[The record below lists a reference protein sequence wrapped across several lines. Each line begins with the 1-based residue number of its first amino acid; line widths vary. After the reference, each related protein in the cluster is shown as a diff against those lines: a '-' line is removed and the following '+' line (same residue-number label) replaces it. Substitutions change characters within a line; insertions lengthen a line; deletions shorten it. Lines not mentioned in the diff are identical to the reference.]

1 LDGEVP
7 DRIGEAAS
15 AEHLPSWE
23 QLDKLAPIAVLFVGR
38 YGGLG
43 RHALLTLL
51 RMFPHHFKGVMF
63 VAIAVV
69 DSDSFKGPDEL
80 KQAEI
85 RTREALDQY
94 VAFAHWV
101 GIPASS
107 RMAVATDVPTA
118 AEAIAKPIIEECP
131 GALFVAGQI
140 VFDRD
145 DVAMR
150 LLHNDTAFAVE
161 RRLQRLGVPMIVVP
175 TRIRMLE
182 DISKQVPAA
191 SSA

>member
-1 LDGEVP
+1 MKIGVP
-7 DRIGEAAS
+7 
-15 AEHLPSWE
+15 AENRDIPEWE
-23 QLDKLAPIAVLFVGR
+23 SLDKTAPIAVLFVGR

-51 RMFPHHFKGVMF
+51 RMFPGHFKGVVF

-69 DSDSFKGPDEL
+69 DSDAFRGPEEL
-80 KQAEI
+80 KFAEE

-94 VAFAHWV
+94 VEFAHWV
-101 GIPASS
+101 GICAAS
-107 RMAVATDVPTA
+107 RMSVATDVPTA
-118 AEAIAKPIIEECP
+118 AEGIARTLINECP

-150 LLHNDTAFAVE
+150 LLHNDTAYAVE
-161 RRLQRLGVPMIVVP
+161 RRLQRLGAPMIVVP
-175 TRIRMLE
+175 TRIKMPE
-182 DISKQVPAA
+182 ATSVWAA
-191 SSA
+191 TASH